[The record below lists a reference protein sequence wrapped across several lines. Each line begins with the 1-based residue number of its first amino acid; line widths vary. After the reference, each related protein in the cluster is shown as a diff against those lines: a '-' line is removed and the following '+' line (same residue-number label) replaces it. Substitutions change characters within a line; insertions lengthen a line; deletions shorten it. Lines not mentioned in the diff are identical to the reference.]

1 MALTLPADG
10 LILDLEDAVPPD
22 LKAVTRPIVREW
34 LGRDFGGRE
43 RWVRMNPIATA
54 LGRDDLAETIG
65 GRPTGYVVPK
75 PRHAG
80 DVREIAQILD
90 GLEHRHGIP
99 HGSTRLVLIATET
112 PEGLLNIREVSV
124 ASPRIVTI
132 SWGIED
138 LGAAMGLPRVRDERG
153 TYLDIPR
160 YARTMCAIAASAA
173 GVDALDTVYTDIAD
187 LEGLRRECEDGVAM
201 GFSGKISIHPSQI
214 AVINEVFTPS
224 KDALAEARELVA
236 AFAEHA
242 ARGAYA
248 FRFKGQ
254 MVDAPHLMR
263 AKKLIARAGD

>member
-1 MALTLPADG
+1 
-10 LILDLEDAVPPD
+10 V
-22 LKAVTRPIVREW
+22 
-34 LGRDFGGRE
+34 
-43 RWVRMNPIATA
+43 
-54 LGRDDLAETIG
+54 
-65 GRPTGYVVPK
+65 
-75 PRHAG
+75 
-80 DVREIAQILD
+80 
-90 GLEHRHGIP
+90 
-99 HGSTRLVLIATET
+99 
-112 PEGLLNIREVSV
+112 
-124 ASPRIVTI
+124 
-132 SWGIED
+132 
-138 LGAAMGLPRVRDERG
+138 GLPRVRGERG
-153 TYLDIPR
+153 TYLDLPR
-160 YARTMCAIAASAA
+160 YARTLCALAASAA
-173 GVDALDTVYTDIAD
+173 GGDALDAGYTDIAD

>member
-1 MALTLPADG
+1 
-10 LILDLEDAVPPD
+10 
-22 LKAVTRPIVREW
+22 
-34 LGRDFGGRE
+34 
-43 RWVRMNPIATA
+43 
-54 LGRDDLAETIG
+54 
-65 GRPTGYVVPK
+65 
-75 PRHAG
+75 
-80 DVREIAQILD
+80 
-90 GLEHRHGIP
+90 
-99 HGSTRLVLIATET
+99 
-112 PEGLLNIREVSV
+112 
-124 ASPRIVTI
+124 
-132 SWGIED
+132 
-138 LGAAMGLPRVRDERG
+138 
-153 TYLDIPR
+153 
-160 YARTMCAIAASAA
+160 
-173 GVDALDTVYTDIAD
+173 VDALDTVYTDIAD